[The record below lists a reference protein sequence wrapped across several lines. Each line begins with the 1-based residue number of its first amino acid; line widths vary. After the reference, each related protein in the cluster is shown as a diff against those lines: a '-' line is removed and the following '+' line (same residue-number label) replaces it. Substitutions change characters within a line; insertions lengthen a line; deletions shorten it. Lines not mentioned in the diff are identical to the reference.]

1 MSLWRSSPET
11 MKMTVPCPECEGE
24 MTVSDVTPTMF
35 GNVGE
40 EVVYRCRKCGFTR
53 TRTIQTP
60 WQT

>member
-1 MSLWRSSPET
+1 
-11 MKMTVPCPECEGE
+11 MKRTVPCPECEGE

-35 GNVGE
+35 GNAGE
-40 EVVYRCRKCGFTR
+40 DVVYRCRKCGFTR